1 MILLRRVETWVVAFF
16 FPLGCLMCGTNNEVD
31 LSQLRFHLLNVVQE
45 TMQPEYLSLW
55 LRPTSNERKPHTNQY
70 WCMSILM
77 ATWMYKNGYKNIIT
91 ILQALRACPR

>member
-16 FPLGCLMCGTNNEVD
+16 FPLECLMCGTNNEVD

-55 LRPTSNERKPHTNQY
+55 LRPTSHERKPDTNQ
-70 WCMSILM
+70 
-77 ATWMYKNGYKNIIT
+77 
-91 ILQALRACPR
+91 